1 MPDGTERPIAY
12 ASRTLNSAERNYS
25 QLEKEGLSCVF
36 GVKKFYAYLFGR
48 KFTLITD
55 HKPLLSL
62 LSGQK
67 PTSLQASARIRRWSL
82 ALSMYEYELKFRNTT
97 AHGNADALSRL
108 PLTDTVPDDRTP
120 PELVLLLEHLD
131 SSHRSRLHISKR
143 LPDETQ
149 NSLLFTSMCN
159 KDGHTVP
166 PWKPV

>member
-12 ASRTLNSAERNYS
+12 ASRTLNPAERNYS

-82 ALSMYEYELKFRNTT
+82 ALSMYDVRVRAEV
-97 AHGNADALSRL
+97 SM
-108 PLTDTVPDDRTP
+108 LTVMPM
-120 PELVLLLEHLD
+120 L
-131 SSHRSRLHISKR
+131 
-143 LPDETQ
+143 
-149 NSLLFTSMCN
+149 
-159 KDGHTVP
+159 
-166 PWKPV
+166 